1 LIAEEVEKVDAD
13 LVGRDEK
20 GKVYSVRY
28 DAVNAML
35 LNEFLK
41 EHRKV
46 QEQEATITQIKL
58 TLAKQDATITHQQKQ
73 IEALTAGLQKVSA
86 QVEASKPAPQVVNNP

>member
-1 LIAEEVEKVDAD
+1 
-13 LVGRDEK
+13 
-20 GKVYSVRY
+20 
-28 DAVNAML
+28 ML

-46 QEQEATITQIKL
+46 QEQDATIARVKSTAAKQEATIAQ
-58 TLAKQDATITHQQKQ
+58 QQKQ

-86 QVEASKPAPQVVNNP
+86 QIEASKPAPQIVLNNQ